1 MRWHK
6 DMYRVSPTKA
16 REEFYDLLKFVN
28 HHSEPVVISSSNNE
42 DNAVIMSLKEWESIK
57 ETLYLHAA
65 GTIDIINAREKDQS
79 PYIDVDDIDS
89 DKL

>member
-1 MRWHK
+1 
-6 DMYRVSPTKA
+6 MYRVSPTKA
-16 REEFYDLLKFVN
+16 KEEFYDLLKFVN
-28 HHSEPVVISSSNNE
+28 HHSEPVVISSNNNE

-57 ETLYLHAA
+57 ETLYLHAT

-79 PYIDVDDIDS
+79 PYIDVDDIDW